1 MLFGEAEY
9 SSWLPT
15 SAYGDTGERNGFVR
29 SVLPGGSGGGTDL
42 LDALAIDENE
52 RRNTGAQ
59 PMNEVV
65 PLPDLT
71 PSAGTLAHMQGVQVP
86 AMPLKTPAERTQFNA
101 MWLKFA
107 REDGGLDFD
116 GFALAW
122 NKPVA
127 SMEEGSIPV
136 KPIFRKS
143 AGHLEAYWKQ

>member
-15 SAYGDTGERNGFVR
+15 NAYGDTGERNGFIR
-29 SVLPGGSGGGTDL
+29 SVVPGGGGGGTDL
-42 LDALAIDENE
+42 LDALAIDGNE
-52 RRNTGAQ
+52 SDNAG

-71 PSAGTLAHMQGVQVP
+71 PSAGTLAQMQGVQVP
-86 AMPLKTPAERTQFNA
+86 AMPVKTPAERSQFNA
-101 MWLKFA
+101 MWLTFA

-127 SMEEGSIPV
+127 SMEEGTIAV

-143 AGHLEAYWKQ
+143 AGHLKAYWKQ